1 MQATVMVSMG
11 ESVEEDDS
19 YMSEQDDAV
28 EPPPMSLKKQVTK
41 FSDENEEDEGS
52 EGNSEY
58 R

>member
-1 MQATVMVSMG
+1 MVSMG